1 MYMKQSL
8 ELGSQREI
16 EGAENQN
23 LDFLPQIFLLLIK
36 NVKKK
41 IQKKGLCFHRIV
53 ILLVLLLSMS
63 TVRK

>member
-1 MYMKQSL
+1 MEQSL
-8 ELGSQREI
+8 ELGSQRKI

-41 IQKKGLCFHRIV
+41 SKRKACVSIV
-53 ILLVLLLSMS
+53 LSYC
-63 TVRK
+63 